1 MLFIEDVHRRMKW
14 PVGRCTM
21 LSAHLAR
28 AGVIG
33 LGRVGVVRRAYRP
46 SMKNTQKVSLHFF

>member
-1 MLFIEDVHRRMKW
+1 MKW

-46 SMKNTQKVSLHFF
+46 SMKNTQKASLHFFFFF